1 MTLRKIDTNI
11 RAGVGCCDATLTICL
26 ETLANTL
33 IVDRNTPKEGLDA
46 LKPWRVILRHGKVM
60 DAMME
65 VLAHLSVQ
73 LSRPSHVI
81 EQALR
86 VIVMLVAR
94 GFSLNA
100 ATGLPLLYEPR
111 VAERL
116 TTVANFKIFAS
127 LLQVVD
133 CPFPETE
140 CDDLWCGCEPRAYS
154 VEAYCR
160 QLVCAVALL
169 VLQNEVDES
178 HASVFV
184 DSSIVGAMLA
194 LLQPGLEKDPRNDA
208 RYITPSGENFI
219 IHALQALV
227 SFFPAFL
234 NAEIAI
240 VLGRVILKD
249 RSCTGLARSDDDYNT
264 GAKRGRN
271 STTATTDAKKKQ
283 KS

>member
-1 MTLRKIDTNI
+1 MTS
-11 RAGVGCCDATLTICL
+11 
-26 ETLANTL
+26 
-33 IVDRNTPKEGLDA
+33 KEGLDA
-46 LKPWRVILRHGKVM
+46 LKPWRIILRHGKVM
-60 DAMME
+60 DVMME

-73 LSRPSHVI
+73 LSRQSHVI
-81 EQALR
+81 EQTLR
-86 VIVMLVAR
+86 VIVMLVVR
-94 GFSLNA
+94 WFLLNA

-111 VAERL
+111 VEERL
-116 TTVANFKIFAS
+116 ITVANFKIFAS
-127 LLQVVD
+127 LLRVID

-140 CDDLWCGCEPRAYS
+140 WDDLWCRCEPRAYS
-154 VEAYCR
+154 VEAYCC

-178 HASVFV
+178 HALVFV

-194 LLQPGLEKDPRNDA
+194 LLQPGLEKDPGNNV

-234 NAEIAI
+234 NAEIAS

-249 RSCTGLARSDDDYNT
+249 TSCTGLARSNDEYNT

-271 STTATTDAKKKQ
+271 SMTVTTDAKKKQ